1 LIPSDVGRPISDITH
16 KLDYVSMLQD
26 VRQVLEDAQKAE
38 LEVMT
43 RDGRWYIAQLIPY
56 RLQGDE
62 TDGVILTFIDFTRRK
77 QAENE
82 TQAAKEGLER
92 HTVALMEI
100 NETLQTEVSERQRV
114 QRERGQLLRRIV
126 FAQEEERA
134 RIARE
139 MHDQFGQQLTVLN
152 LKLDAL
158 KKDCGDDT
166 KLCDQ
171 VQILQALTKQLDAD
185 VDNLVWEM
193 RPMALDDLGLEA
205 ALNSYVQNWSMHIGI
220 PVEFHSTAIDRDRL
234 SIDIETV
241 LYRIAQ
247 EALNNVAKHA
257 HATNVAVVLEQ
268 RADQVFLI
276 VEDNG
281 AGFDL
286 QTVLQ
291 AGEKGLGLIGM
302 RERAALVAGTI
313 EIESQPDSGT
323 TIVVRIPV
331 PEQAKED
338 RTHE

>member
-1 LIPSDVGRPISDITH
+1 
-16 KLDYVSMLQD
+16 
-26 VRQVLEDAQKAE
+26 
-38 LEVMT
+38 
-43 RDGRWYIAQLIPY
+43 
-56 RLQGDE
+56 
-62 TDGVILTFIDFTRRK
+62 VILTFIDFTLRK

-82 TQAAKEGLER
+82 TQAAREGLER

-100 NETLQTEVSERQRV
+100 NETLQTEVSERQRAE
-114 QRERGQLLRRIV
+114 RERGQLLRRIV
-126 FAQEEERA
+126 FAEEEERA

-205 ALNSYVQNWSMHIGI
+205 ALTSYVQNWSMHIGI
-220 PVEFHSTAIDRDRL
+220 PVELHSNAIDRGRL

-257 HATNVAVVLEQ
+257 HATNVAIVLEQ
-268 RADQVFLI
+268 RAGQVLLI

-291 AGEKGLGLIGM
+291 ADEKGLGLIGM

-331 PEQAKED
+331 PKQAEED
-338 RTHE
+338 RTDE

>member
-1 LIPSDVGRPISDITH
+1 MNEELRSASEELETGKEELQSVNEEIQTINVELKQKIDELAVANSDLQNLITSTDLATIFVDRDFNIKFYTPRAQDIFSLIPSDVGRPISDITH

-152 LKLDAL
+152 LKLDEL
-158 KKDCGDDT
+158 KKDCGDAT

-171 VQILQALTKQLDAD
+171 VETLQSLAQQLDAD

-205 ALNSYVQNWSMHIGI
+205 ALTSYVQNWSTHLGI
-220 PVEFHSTAIDRDRL
+220 PVDLHSTAIDRGRL
-234 SIDIETV
+234 SIDI
-241 LYRIAQ
+241 
-247 EALNNVAKHA
+247 
-257 HATNVAVVLEQ
+257 
-268 RADQVFLI
+268 
-276 VEDNG
+276 
-281 AGFDL
+281 
-286 QTVLQ
+286 
-291 AGEKGLGLIGM
+291 
-302 RERAALVAGTI
+302 
-313 EIESQPDSGT
+313 
-323 TIVVRIPV
+323 
-331 PEQAKED
+331 
-338 RTHE
+338 